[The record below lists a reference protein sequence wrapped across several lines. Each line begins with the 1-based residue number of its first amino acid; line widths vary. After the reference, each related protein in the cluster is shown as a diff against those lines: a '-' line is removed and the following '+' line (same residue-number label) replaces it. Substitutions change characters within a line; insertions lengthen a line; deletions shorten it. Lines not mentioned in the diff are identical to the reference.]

1 MLAQQEE
8 MIQEKCFLSFPSI
21 PFVPPQPYDVIATDY
36 TSFALV
42 QGSKDRSFIQ
52 VYSRE
57 PNPPPNFYKDKMET
71 LTQLGWDISQ
81 IKPTPQDCMEDAME
95 VMMEEMMVSR

>member
-1 MLAQQEE
+1 M
-8 MIQEKCFLSFPSI
+8 SFTSI

-81 IKPTPQDCMEDAME
+81 IKPTPQDCMEDAL
-95 VMMEEMMVSR
+95 VVRMEEMMVRR